1 MKKPIPV
8 IGLAG
13 YSGSGKTTFLE
24 KLIAELERRGH
35 RVGVIKHTT
44 HPVEIDQ
51 PGKDSWRHA
60 RAGAKVVALA
70 APGSVFISKKYD
82 SDPGPEEVIAMFSGS
97 GVDLIIIEGYKNGR
111 WPKIEVFHHKVT
123 ERPSIPVEEL
133 LAMVTDVPSDA
144 ETPAVLPRFG
154 LDDAAGVASLI
165 ERVVLDIN
173 VNQ

>member
-8 IGLAG
+8 IGLVG

-24 KLIAELERRGH
+24 KLIAELKSRGY

-44 HPVEIDQ
+44 HAVEIDQ

-60 RAGAKVVALA
+60 RAGAEVVALVT
-70 APGSVFISKKYD
+70 PGGVFIAKKYD
-82 SDPGPEEVIAMFSGS
+82 SDPGPEEVIAMFK
-97 GVDLIIIEGYKNGR
+97 GVDLIIIEGYKTGK
-111 WPKIEVFHHKVT
+111 WPKIEVFHHKVS
-123 ERPSIPVEEL
+123 ERPSIPAEDL
-133 LAMVTDVPSDA
+133 LAVVTDAHHDA

-165 ERVVLDIN
+165 ERVVLNIN
-173 VNQ
+173 ANK